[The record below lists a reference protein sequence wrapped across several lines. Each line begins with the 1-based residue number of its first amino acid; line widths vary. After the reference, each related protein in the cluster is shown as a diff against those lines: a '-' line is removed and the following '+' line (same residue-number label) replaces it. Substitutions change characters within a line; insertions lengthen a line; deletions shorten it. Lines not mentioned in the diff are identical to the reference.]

1 MADYQKMYYI
11 LCRAM
16 DRALDALPA
25 EAEDARR
32 IIQQALYEA
41 EEKYIETAG
50 EENG

>member
-32 IIQQALYEA
+32 IIQHALYEA